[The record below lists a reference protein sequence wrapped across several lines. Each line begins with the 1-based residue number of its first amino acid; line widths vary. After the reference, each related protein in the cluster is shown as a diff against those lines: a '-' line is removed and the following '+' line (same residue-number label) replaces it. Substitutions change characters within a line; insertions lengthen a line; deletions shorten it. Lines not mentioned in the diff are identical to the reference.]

1 MSFGEMK
8 LKLLAGH
15 YADDLY
21 SEDTWQHA
29 KRLTFYRWLYRIG
42 ILNEGI

>member
-15 YADDLY
+15 YADDLH
-21 SEDTWQHA
+21 SDETWRA
-29 KRLTFYRWLYRIG
+29 ARRLTFYRWLYRIG
-42 ILNEGI
+42 VLNEGM